1 MDLKS
6 DPPPPAAPRWKA
18 AAGLAAALCP
28 PLWNSLD
35 KSPPPRPA
43 VAPALPGNPGIC
55 PPALNCPGMPGPP
68 RRFPANGFRCIPP
81 NGDGL
86 CRPKKGDI
94 FLGGIHLTP
103 FLFGFFVQY
112 YNMQAK
118 RKRLA
123 CKKSFFLPVNGT
135 KISICIRGHAEIG
148 IFRGCRL

>member
-18 AAGLAAALCP
+18 AAGLAAAVCP

-35 KSPPPRPA
+35 KNPPPRPA
-43 VAPALPGNPGIC
+43 VAPARPGNPGIC

-68 RRFPANGFRCIPP
+68 RRFPVNRLRCIPP
-81 NGDGL
+81 NGGGF
-86 CRPKKGDI
+86 CRPKTGGI

-103 FLFGFFVQY
+103 FLFGFCVQY

-135 KISICIRGHAEIG
+135 KISICIPGHAEIG
-148 IFRGCRL
+148 IFLGC